1 MKQYWGV
8 LWIWMLFAGAGPV
21 WATPYDDGISPA
33 ELQQLVQT
41 AMVGLGHP
49 QPNDIPATR
58 HFPRCDDTPDVS
70 LFHDQIDKVEITCD
84 SPRLWKRVVKTGLQP
99 RVAPTSIQP
108 TAQISQ
114 NQVVLAKSLR
124 AGAVIKIS
132 DVEVISVT
140 TDTIALGFDSLDQV
154 IGRRMQVPLGQGR
167 MLQSRH
173 LEQDWAVTPD
183 QPVQIGYAV
192 GGIEIVA
199 PGRAQ
204 DQGQVGDLI
213 WVENTATGRR
223 LRGVVASK
231 NKILVQA
238 KIK

>member
-1 MKQYWGV
+1 MKKYCAVV
-8 LWIWMLFAGAGPV
+8 LIWMSFTGLGPA
-21 WATPYDDGISPA
+21 WAASYQDGISPI

-41 AMVGLGHP
+41 AIVDMGHP
-49 QPNDIPATR
+49 QPSDIPAMR
-58 HFPRCDDTPDVS
+58 HFPRCDTTPDVS
-70 LFHDQIDKVEITCD
+70 LFHDQIDKVEITCH

-99 RVAPTSIQP
+99 HSAPKP
-108 TAQISQ
+108 TDQTTQISQ

-124 AGAVIKIS
+124 VGAVIKPS
-132 DVEVISVT
+132 DVDVVRVT
-140 TDTIALGFDSLDQV
+140 TDTIALGFDTLDQV
-154 IGRRMQVPLGQGR
+154 VGRRMQVPLGQGR
-167 MLQSRH
+167 VLQSRH

-192 GGIEIVA
+192 GSIQILA

-204 DQGQVGDLI
+204 DNGQIGDLV

-223 LRGVVASK
+223 LRGFVASK